1 MKKTRIFSLIAL
13 VLAMLMVFA
22 ACAPA
27 ATDTKSNDSEQ
38 TTPADTQQ
46 TEEPAKTDEPA
57 AQTPAEP
64 VTITY
69 CNFNSSGGN
78 EETLQK
84 MVEAFEATHENI
96 KIEVETI
103 GYDDYFTQM
112 QTRVAGGTAPDCY
125 ELNIENFAAYA
136 NKGLLA
142 EITGQDLSGL
152 NETALGAFNVNG
164 KQYGLPE
171 SFSNVVLIYNKD
183 LFDQA
188 GVTYPTDDWTQD
200 DVQNAAEKIR
210 ALGDDIFG
218 IWQPITY
225 NEFFKVVAQYG
236 GSLLNEDKTQFTIN
250 SEENIKAAQTLVD
263 RVLVSNVQPNSVQQ
277 GGMGDWDM
285 FMSGRLGMIPTG
297 IWAFQTFTENCDF
310 AWDIAVEPGSTQ
322 KATHFF
328 SNCVVMNPE
337 TEHPEEVAEWLAWLT
352 SSTESADI
360 RLAAGWDLPA
370 LKDLNAL
377 SSYLEIT
384 PPDNRKAVFESLD
397 YLVMPPVIE
406 DYALM
411 SDIIGQYLSA
421 AADGTMTVT
430 DALNAAQAD
439 CEAQITL
446 GYIVLYLPLMMA
458 VSLAVASL
466 LSQQRRSVGVFRVL
480 YYIPVLTSWVAASLI
495 WKSILAPQYGAMNNI
510 LAFFGIEGPGW
521 LLDEKWAMPAI
532 VLVSVWK
539 DVGFFG
545 LILLSGMVGINRT
558 YYEAAEIDGAGA
570 WTRFW
575 KITLPLLTPAIFY
588 VLIVSLINSF
598 QLFPQ
603 IMIMTDGGPN
613 GATQVM
619 VERIYKYGFR
629 YFKMGYASAFSW
641 ILFLIIMVCTA
652 IQMRGQKRWVNYDA

>member
-1 MKKTRIFSLIAL
+1 MNYDAIKKAAEGYRTDMAKFLRDMIAIPSESCEEEGVVKRIAAEMEKLGYDKVEFDKLGNVIGWMGTGDKIIAIDSHIDTVGIGNRENWTADPYTGYETDEIIYGRGGSDQEGGMASAAYGAKIMKDLNLIPEGYKI
-13 VLAMLMVFA
+13 MV
-22 ACAPA
+22 
-27 ATDTKSNDSEQ
+27 DH
-38 TTPADTQQ
+38 Q
-46 TEEPAKTDEPA
+46 TEEPAKTDDAA

-96 KIEVETI
+96 RIEVETI

-446 GYIVLYLPLMMA
+446 G
-458 VSLAVASL
+458 
-466 LSQQRRSVGVFRVL
+466 
-480 YYIPVLTSWVAASLI
+480 
-495 WKSILAPQYGAMNNI
+495 
-510 LAFFGIEGPGW
+510 
-521 LLDEKWAMPAI
+521 
-532 VLVSVWK
+532 
-539 DVGFFG
+539 
-545 LILLSGMVGINRT
+545 
-558 YYEAAEIDGAGA
+558 
-570 WTRFW
+570 
-575 KITLPLLTPAIFY
+575 
-588 VLIVSLINSF
+588 
-598 QLFPQ
+598 
-603 IMIMTDGGPN
+603 
-613 GATQVM
+613 
-619 VERIYKYGFR
+619 
-629 YFKMGYASAFSW
+629 
-641 ILFLIIMVCTA
+641 
-652 IQMRGQKRWVNYDA
+652 